1 VQTRRGE
8 SLSTLIL
15 SISSGILEIIH
26 VYKRVF
32 IDGIASLVS
41 RRRYFVPFCYHEKQ
55 HTGICCAV
63 LVTAF
68 TGLCDGLHI
77 AQAKA
82 EVRDYIHYLE
92 TVCLAVCLL
101 FNP

>member
-32 IDGIASLVS
+32 IDSVASLVS
-41 RRRYFVPFCYHEKQ
+41 RRRYFIPFVIMRNSTQ
-55 HTGICCAV
+55 ACAV
-63 LVTAF
+63 VFWSAF
-68 TGLCDGLHI
+68 TVLCDGLHI

-82 EVRDYIHYLE
+82 EV
-92 TVCLAVCLL
+92 
-101 FNP
+101 